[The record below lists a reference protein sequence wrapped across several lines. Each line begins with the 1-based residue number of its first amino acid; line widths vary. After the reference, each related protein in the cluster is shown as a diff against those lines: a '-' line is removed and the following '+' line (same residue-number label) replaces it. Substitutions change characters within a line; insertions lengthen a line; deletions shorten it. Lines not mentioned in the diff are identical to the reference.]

1 MSEDPGLGGLHARLG
16 CWPVVLALLLGVLGL
31 VATLPDG
38 HAAGAPEG
46 ASASERV

>member
-1 MSEDPGLGGLHARLG
+1 MSEDSALGSLHARFG

-38 HAAGAPEG
+38 HAAAASNRAP
-46 ASASERV
+46 ASQRV